1 MEVDPEQTYLK
12 TRGRE
17 KAPCTGTWDA
27 VASMLL
33 YRRCSGDRL
42 RQRTLLAVA
51 GIVVVRELP
60 SGFLCSAGSNAAG
73 VLAWRNRRG

>member
-1 MEVDPEQTYLK
+1 MEADPEQLYLK

-17 KAPCTGTWDA
+17 RVPCTGTWDA

-33 YRRCSGDRL
+33 YRRCSGDRV
-42 RQRTLLAVA
+42 RQRALLAVA
-51 GIVVVRELP
+51 GIVVVRELTG
-60 SGFLCSAGSNAAG
+60 GFLCSAGSNAAA